1 MGIFN
6 FFKKKKTS
14 KKQNIETTTTTYNN
28 YMDENIL
35 NTNFE
40 HTGKILNNYIK
51 DRPNSK
57 QQCNELKN
65 RLKEYEIQEELNRKL
80 FDEYYSKFMKAKN
93 LEKAGEIEKALSIYM
108 DVINNYNPQG
118 TSYYERP
125 ATMLEKN
132 KDYKKA
138 LSIAMLGKEN
148 LITRS
153 ITENGVDISYFDKR
167 ISRLEDK
174 IKNPINPTTV
184 KKSTSKEI
192 AIPKLHKFENKLS
205 TGALSWNI
213 SISFGKSTSANYD
226 RAVYLAKQSSNYFED
241 GEGKNIIHQATFTS
255 ATNDYLTFIKLYE
268 LVGSWKSS
276 FVFINGEI
284 TDRKIIGKL
293 NYCYGDK
300 CRSGNDKFCYGASSY
315 TVNPFG
321 CHRLQVSEHNNPW
334 WSFGMLDTTG
344 IWHVDKTAILNRINQ
359 HYIPYKNCPSF
370 SYEKVMFALNNLPN
384 TIDPKKDIGWEIIG
398 DSIYPKGFGVIHSI
412 NIE

>member
-40 HTGKILNNYIK
+40 HTSKILNNYIK
-51 DRPNSK
+51 NRPNSK
-57 QQCNELKN
+57 QQYNELKN
-65 RLKEYEIQEELNRKL
+65 RLKEYEVQEELNRKL

-108 DVINNYNPQG
+108 DVINNYNPKG

-125 ATMLEKN
+125 AIMLEKN

-205 TGALSWNI
+205 TDALSWNI

-384 TIDPKKDIGWEIIG
+384 TIDAKKDINWEIIG